1 MSEENIVRYTR
12 ENLPKD
18 TRTDWARLK
27 AMTEEEIEANAL
39 ADPDNPP
46 TDMSDFWERGV
57 SVDGARNLT
66 RLNIDP
72 DILYW
77 FQKGGQGYTHLI
89 NDILCRYMETHE
101 HTEPPSRKP
110 TDKEAP
116 KCPTP
121 PTA

>member
-39 ADPDNPP
+39 SDPDNPP

-57 SVDGARNLT
+57 AVDGARNLT
-66 RLNIDP
+66 RLNLDP
-72 DILYW
+72 DVLHW
-77 FQKGGQGYTHLI
+77 FQESGQGFTHLI
-89 NDILCRYMETHE
+89 NDVLRSYMETHE
-101 HTEPPSRKP
+101 HTEPSSRDKFG
-110 TDKEAP
+110 KEAP
-116 KCPTP
+116 
-121 PTA
+121 

>member
-46 TDMSDFWERGV
+46 IDMSDFWERGV
-57 SVDGARNLT
+57 CVDGARGLT
-66 RLNIDP
+66 RLNLDP
-72 DILYW
+72 DILNW
-77 FQKGGQGYTHLI
+77 FQKSGQGYTHLI
-89 NDILCRYMETHE
+89 NEVLQAYMQTHE
-101 HTEPPSRKP
+101 HTEPSSRDRFK
-110 TDKEAP
+110 KEG
-116 KCPTP
+116 
-121 PTA
+121 